1 MLQFMLAAAAAQLA
15 QPACP
20 IERQVYALQGDA
32 RFTAGFAKLD
42 PRLPFASKL
51 AFWLKTPKRTY
62 WFSFHS
68 PNGYG
73 GTVIMPD
80 LDPEGALRSLLE
92 DAETEL
98 PDAAEGEEPVTIPF
112 DAFRADLS
120 TYEMPPQVEDAAPAL
135 LFARELG
142 PALWYNSAALARDP
156 AAESEAMPVGFFQ
169 PSECMRETQ
178 ATDRK

>member
-1 MLQFMLAAAAAQLA
+1 MLELMLAAAAAQLA

-20 IERQVYALQGDA
+20 IDRQVYALHGDA
-32 RFTAGFAKLD
+32 RFTAGFVKLD
-42 PRLPFASKL
+42 LRLPFASKL

-73 GTVIMPD
+73 GTIIMPD
-80 LDPEGALRSLLE
+80 LDPQAALRSLLE

-98 PDAAEGEEPVTIPF
+98 PDGAEGEEPVTIPF
-112 DAFRADLS
+112 DAFHADLS
-120 TYEMPPQVEDAAPAL
+120 AYEAPPQVEDEAPAL

-142 PALWYNSAALARDP
+142 PALWYNSVALSRDP
-156 AAESEAMPVGFFQ
+156 AAESESMPVGLFQ
-169 PSECMRETQ
+169 PTECMRETQ